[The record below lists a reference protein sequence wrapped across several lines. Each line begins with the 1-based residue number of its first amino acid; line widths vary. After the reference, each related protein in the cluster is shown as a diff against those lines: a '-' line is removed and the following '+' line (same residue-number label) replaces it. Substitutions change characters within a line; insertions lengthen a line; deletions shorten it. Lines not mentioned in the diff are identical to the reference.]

1 MNNRTEKV
9 PGKKP
14 VTSTPHISTDTP
26 VQFLKGVGPARAR
39 LLEKLGVKTLEDL
52 LYFFP
57 WRYEDRKNLTEINN
71 LSHGSQATVMGEVTS
86 IRVVVTPRR
95 RMKIFQLGL
104 SDRTGSLTAKWF
116 NQAYLKKYFKKE
128 QKVLLSGVVRGN
140 PYSGSG
146 LEMENPDFEILDS
159 DDTPVHMSRIIPV
172 YNATEG
178 ISPKQLR
185 TLLFNTVQIHAA
197 RFRDYLPEEIL
208 QRNGLRPLQWAI
220 REAHFPDEIQNI
232 HDLNAGASEAHRRL
246 IFDEFFMLEL
256 GLALMKKQDVA
267 QKGIS
272 FQQKGTLVNSFLD
285 ALPFQLTGAQKRVLQ
300 EIREDMEK
308 DLPMNRMVHG
318 DVGCGKTVVALAA
331 MLTAAENNY
340 QSCLMA
346 PTELLAEQHYIN
358 IHKLVEAL
366 GLHVVLLTASVRER
380 PIEDIAS
387 GKAQIIIGTHAIIQ
401 EEVKF
406 KNLGLAII
414 DEQHRFGVM
423 QRADMKRKGLNP
435 DILIMTATPIPRTL
449 ALTLYG
455 DLDVSIIDELPAGRR
470 PVRTKVYFPAQKD
483 RVIELIGGELSK
495 GRQAYIV
502 YPLIEESEKLDLKSA
517 LDGYEAFKK
526 IFSDK
531 KVGLVHGRMNH
542 REREEVMALFKS
554 GDIDLLVSTT
564 VIEVGIDVPNA
575 SLMLIVHAERFGL
588 AQLHQLRGRIGRGT
602 HDSYCLL
609 MGYPPFSEE
618 GKKRLKAMELTCDG
632 FRIAEEDL
640 AIRGPGDFFGTRQS
654 GIPELKI
661 ANIVRDVRVLEVA
674 RRDAFSLIEKDPSL
688 KNYPLLR
695 NRLTEKWMGMLELI
709 KS

>member
-1 MNNRTEKV
+1 
-9 PGKKP
+9 
-14 VTSTPHISTDTP
+14 
-26 VQFLKGVGPARAR
+26 
-39 LLEKLGVKTLEDL
+39 
-52 LYFFP
+52 
-57 WRYEDRKNLTEINN
+57 
-71 LSHGSQATVMGEVTS
+71 
-86 IRVVVTPRR
+86 
-95 RMKIFQLGL
+95 
-104 SDRTGSLTAKWF
+104 
-116 NQAYLKKYFKKE
+116 
-128 QKVLLSGVVRGN
+128 
-140 PYSGSG
+140 
-146 LEMENPDFEILDS
+146 
-159 DDTPVHMSRIIPV
+159 
-172 YNATEG
+172 
-178 ISPKQLR
+178 
-185 TLLFNTVQIHAA
+185 
-197 RFRDYLPEEIL
+197 
-208 QRNGLRPLQWAI
+208 
-220 REAHFPDEIQNI
+220 
-232 HDLNAGASEAHRRL
+232 
-246 IFDEFFMLEL
+246 
-256 GLALMKKQDVA
+256 
-267 QKGIS
+267 
-272 FQQKGTLVNSFLD
+272 
-285 ALPFQLTGAQKRVLQ
+285 
-300 EIREDMEK
+300 
-308 DLPMNRMVHG
+308 
-318 DVGCGKTVVALAA
+318 

-346 PTELLAEQHYIN
+346 PTELLAEQHNVNIN
-358 IHKLVEAL
+358 TLVESL

-387 GKAQIIIGTHAIIQ
+387 GKSQIIIGTHAIIQ

-632 FRIAEEDL
+632 FSIAEEDL